1 MALTGSGIISFSDIR
16 DEFSPGSNTPVSFDD
31 YYRGGSKIKANAGN
45 NTATN
50 LAANVPTS
58 GAISLNDFYS
68 QARGWQKTF
77 SSNATQQS
85 GSGIFGNDYSVDYPK
100 YIVINS
106 GVTVYSTSTST
117 PALDLASGGAG
128 SIIVTNNG
136 NLYGQGGAAGSAGG
150 TALKADVA
158 TTLVNNSGANI
169 KGGGGGGGNGGG
181 GGIGSAPVTAT
192 LSDFVDEAGDPY
204 GAGNVP
210 ANDKPPFVPYS
221 PSGTYPN
228 SLNWGD
234 RKWGGINGSHP
245 QSGAVNTSWGLFT
258 TSSLFRGLCSN
269 KGPMWCSFKVNQN
282 ASYTLSANASNP
294 FPENNYRDRYGQPQ
308 IDISTSATTAS
319 QGQGGDLYGSG
330 YTWSETMNLSAN
342 TKYYLTMY
350 MTGSGA
356 GTDFFYNDISFQV
369 SLSVNIPST
378 AGAGGAG
385 GVGQGFAQSAG
396 SGSAGASGG
405 TNAGVGGNGGSGG
418 ALGVS
423 GSSGASGATG
433 TGTSISYP
441 STAPSAGT
449 AGSAGGAAG
458 YYIQGESNVSLT
470 NNGTVL
476 GRTV

>member
-1 MALTGSGIISFSDIR
+1 MALTGSGTISLSDIR
-16 DEFSPGSNTPVSFDD
+16 DEFSPGSNTPVSFND
-31 YYRGGSKIKANAGN
+31 YYRGGSKIRANAGN

-58 GAISLNDFYS
+58 GTISLNNFYS

-85 GSGIFGNDYSVDYPK
+85 GSGIFGSDYAVDYPK

-106 GVTVYSTSTST
+106 GITVYSTSTSS

-128 SIIVTNNG
+128 SITVTNNG
-136 NLYGQGGAAGSAGG
+136 NLYGQGGAAGSDGG

-158 TTLVNNSGANI
+158 VTLVNNSGANV
-169 KGGGGGGGNGGG
+169 KGGGGGGGNGGSG
-181 GGIGSAPVTAT
+181 GAGSAPATATASNVTDKVGDKPDFVTYSVLTQFGPRAWSGIGSGQWGLNTSGNQLRSNISNRGPVW
-192 LSDFVDEAGDPY
+192 
-204 GAGNVP
+204 
-210 ANDKPPFVPYS
+210 YS
-221 PSGTYPN
+221 F
-228 SLNWGD
+228 
-234 RKWGGINGSHP
+234 
-245 QSGAVNTSWGLFT
+245 QVNTSAEYSL
-258 TSSLFRGLCSN
+258 SS
-269 KGPMWCSFKVNQN
+269 
-282 ASYTLSANASNP
+282 YITDP
-294 FPENNYRDRYGQPQ
+294 FPEDGQTGHRGTPVVN
-308 IDISTSATTAS
+308 ISTAEDTKS
-319 QGQGGDLYGSG
+319 QGQGGADYGSG
-330 YTWSETMNLSAN
+330 LSWSGLKAPLAAN
-342 TKYYLTMY
+342 TTYYFCNYTQGPY
-350 MTGSGA
+350 GSSSPDGA
-356 GTDFFYNDISFQV
+356 FFYNDMNATL
-369 SLSVNIPST
+369 SLSVNVPST

-385 GVGQGFAQSAG
+385 GVGQGFTQSAG

-441 STAPSAGT
+441 STAPSAGA

-476 GRTV
+476 GRII

>member
-1 MALTGSGIISFSDIR
+1 MALTGSGTISLSDIR
-16 DEFSPGSNTPVSFDD
+16 DEFSPGSNTPVSFND
-31 YYRGGSKIKANAGN
+31 YYRGGSKIRANAGN

-58 GAISLNDFYS
+58 GTISLNSFYS

-85 GSGIFGNDYSVDYPK
+85 GSGIFGSDYAVDYPK

-106 GVTVYSTSTST
+106 GITVYSTSTSS

-128 SIIVTNNG
+128 SITVTNNG

-169 KGGGGGGGNGGG
+169 KGGGGGGGNGGAG
-181 GGIGSAPVTAT
+181 GKGSAAATATASNVTDKVGDKPDFVTYSVLTQFGPRAWSGIGSGQWGLNTSGNQLRSNISNRGPVWYT
-192 LSDFVDEAGDPY
+192 F
-204 GAGNVP
+204 
-210 ANDKPPFVPYS
+210 
-221 PSGTYPN
+221 
-228 SLNWGD
+228 
-234 RKWGGINGSHP
+234 R
-245 QSGAVNTSWGLFT
+245 VNTSAEYSL
-258 TSSLFRGLCSN
+258 SS
-269 KGPMWCSFKVNQN
+269 
-282 ASYTLSANASNP
+282 YITDP
-294 FPENNYRDRYGQPQ
+294 FPEDGQTGHRGTPVVN
-308 IDISTSATTAS
+308 ISTAEDTKS
-319 QGQGGDLYGSG
+319 QGQGGADYGSG
-330 YTWSETMNLSAN
+330 LNWSGLKAPLAAN
-342 TKYYLTMY
+342 TTYYFCNYTQGPY
-350 MTGSGA
+350 GSSSPDGA
-356 GTDFFYNDISFQV
+356 FFYNDMNATL
-369 SLSVNIPST
+369 SLSVNVPST

-433 TGTSISYP
+433 TGTTISYP
-441 STAPSAGT
+441 SASPSAGVS
-449 AGSAGGAAG
+449 GSAGGLAG
-458 YYIQGESNVSLT
+458 YYIQGDSNVTRTGS
-470 NNGTVL
+470 GTVA

>member
-1 MALTGSGIISFSDIR
+1 MALTGSGTISLSDIR
-16 DEFSPGSNTPVSFDD
+16 DEFSPGSNTPVSFND
-31 YYRGGSKIKANAGN
+31 YYRGGSKIRANAGN

-58 GAISLNDFYS
+58 GTISLNNFYS

-85 GSGIFGNDYSVDYPK
+85 GTGVFGSDYSVDYPK
-100 YIVINS
+100 YILINA
-106 GVTVYSTSTST
+106 GVTVYSASTSS
-117 PALDLASGGAG
+117 PALDLASGGTG
-128 SIIVTNNG
+128 SITVTNNG
-136 NLYGQGGAAGSAGG
+136 NLYGQGGAAGSNGG

-158 TTLVNNSGANI
+158 VTLVNNSGANV
-169 KGGGGGGGNGGG
+169 KGGGGGGGNGGSG
-181 GGIGSAPVTAT
+181 GAGSASATATASNVTDKVGDKPDFVTYSVLTQFGPRAWSGIGSGQWGLNTSGNQLRSNISNRGPVWYT
-192 LSDFVDEAGDPY
+192 F
-204 GAGNVP
+204 
-210 ANDKPPFVPYS
+210 
-221 PSGTYPN
+221 
-228 SLNWGD
+228 
-234 RKWGGINGSHP
+234 
-245 QSGAVNTSWGLFT
+245 QVNTSAEYSL
-258 TSSLFRGLCSN
+258 SS
-269 KGPMWCSFKVNQN
+269 
-282 ASYTLSANASNP
+282 YITDP
-294 FPENNYRDRYGQPQ
+294 FPEDGQTGHRGTPVVN
-308 IDISTSATTAS
+308 ISTAEDTKS
-319 QGQGGDLYGSG
+319 QGQGGADYGSG
-330 YTWSETMNLSAN
+330 LNWSGLKAPLAAN
-342 TKYYLTMY
+342 TTYYFCNYTQGPY
-350 MTGSGA
+350 GSSSPDGA
-356 GTDFFYNDISFQV
+356 FFYNDMNATL
-369 SLSVNIPST
+369 SLSVNVPST

-441 STAPSAGT
+441 STAPSAGV

-476 GRTV
+476 GRII

>member
-1 MALTGSGIISFSDIR
+1 
-16 DEFSPGSNTPVSFDD
+16 
-31 YYRGGSKIKANAGN
+31 
-45 NTATN
+45 
-50 LAANVPTS
+50 
-58 GAISLNDFYS
+58 
-68 QARGWQKTF
+68 
-77 SSNATQQS
+77 
-85 GSGIFGNDYSVDYPK
+85 
-100 YIVINS
+100 
-106 GVTVYSTSTST
+106 
-117 PALDLASGGAG
+117 
-128 SIIVTNNG
+128 
-136 NLYGQGGAAGSAGG
+136 
-150 TALKADVA
+150 
-158 TTLVNNSGANI
+158 
-169 KGGGGGGGNGGG
+169 
-181 GGIGSAPVTAT
+181 
-192 LSDFVDEAGDPY
+192 
-204 GAGNVP
+204 
-210 ANDKPPFVPYS
+210 
-221 PSGTYPN
+221 
-228 SLNWGD
+228 
-234 RKWGGINGSHP
+234 
-245 QSGAVNTSWGLFT
+245 
-258 TSSLFRGLCSN
+258 
-269 KGPMWCSFKVNQN
+269 MWCSFKVNQN

-433 TGTSISYP
+433 TGATISYP
-441 STAPSAGT
+441 STAPGAGA